1 MTAPLT
7 PGFTAATGDARAS
20 VVANKLFRRFGNQV
34 AVEGLTF
41 EVQPGEVFG
50 LLGPNGA
57 GKTTTVRML
66 TGLLAPSGGTAVVC
80 GEPLPLRDEGTQLR
94 KKVGLL
100 TEQPGLY
107 DRLSA
112 RENLSFFIRLHELD
126 RAEAWKLAQHYLDRF
141 GLNGREDEP
150 VGGYSKGMR
159 QKLAIVRTLVHRP
172 QVLFLDEPT
181 SGLDP
186 ESARTVRDAVAE
198 LAAEGRTLLLCS
210 HNLAE
215 VERLCTRVAVIKNRL
230 RKVASLKELRREGL
244 ALEVHLEGEAARF
257 EPAMRALPFSPGTLS
272 EGSKLRVMLSKEEEA
287 PFVVEALVKAGARVH
302 QVTHAARPLEEAYL
316 ELVREDDA
324 LAPRKNSGETPAVN
338 GVKP

>member
-1 MTAPLT
+1 MTSSS
-7 PGFTAATGDARAS
+7 GDGRGS
-20 VVANKLFRRFGNQV
+20 VVARGLFRKFGAYT
-34 AVEGLTF
+34 AVEGLNF
-41 EVQPGEVFG
+41 EVQAGEVFG

-66 TGLLAPSGGTAVVC
+66 TGLLEPSGGEAEVC
-80 GEPLPLRDEGTQLR
+80 GERIPLHGEGTALR

-126 RAEAWKLAQHYLDRF
+126 RLEAWKLAQHYLDRF
-141 GLNGREDEP
+141 GLKGREDEP
-150 VGGYSKGMR
+150 VGGFSKGMR

-244 ALEVHLEGEAARF
+244 SLEVHLGSDAAAFEAAVK
-257 EPAMRALPFSPGTLS
+257 ALPFAPGTMS
-272 EGSKLRVMLSKEEEA
+272 EGSRLRVMLSNEEEA
-287 PFVVEALVKAGARVH
+287 PAVVEALVKAGARVH

-316 ELVREDDA
+316 ELVREDD
-324 LAPRKNSGETPAVN
+324 GN
-338 GVKP
+338 GAGSPGQ

>member
-7 PGFTAATGDARAS
+7 RSITLSPDGRGT
-20 VVANKLFRRFGNQV
+20 VVVSNLFRKFGEHV
-34 AVEGLTF
+34 AVKDLTF

-66 TGLLAPSGGTAVVC
+66 TGLIAPSGGEASVC
-80 GEPLPLRDEGTQLR
+80 GERLPLTDEGTQLR

-126 RAEAWKLAQHYLDRF
+126 RDEAWKLASHYLERF
-141 GLNGREDEP
+141 GLKGREDEP

-244 ALEVHLEGEAARF
+244 SLDIKVTGDAAQF
-257 EPAMRALPFSPGTLS
+257 EPAMKALPFGPSTMS
-272 EGSKLRVMLSKEEEA
+272 EGSRLRVMLSHEDQA
-287 PFVVEALVKAGARVH
+287 PAVVEALVKAGAKVH

-316 ELVREDDA
+316 ELVREQEE
-324 LAPRKNSGETPAVN
+324 S
-338 GVKP
+338 